1 MERQRHNYTTQN
13 KILGKTLDIS
23 PPLCY
28 LSLRGESPMMDEQI
42 KAIVQRA
49 LAEDVG
55 PGDVTSQWILPP
67 DMRVRGCFLAEAQ
80 GVLAG
85 LEVVRQVFRQVDER
99 IAFQARMKDGDAI
112 SKGDIVAMVEG
123 PAASILT
130 AERTALNFLQ
140 RMSGIATLT
149 RHYVKAVAG
158 TKVTPL
164 RHRAVI
170 LDTRKTAPGLRLL
183 DKWAVRLGGGHN
195 HRLGLYDMVLIKD
208 NHIAA
213 AGGITQAVE
222 RVCQRNRQGL
232 AVEVEVK
239 SLAELEEALAL
250 NVDRI
255 MLDNMDLDEMRWAVE
270 LTAGRVPLEASG
282 NVTLENV
289 AAIAA
294 TGVDYISVGAL
305 THSVKALDI
314 SLEVEEPI

>member
-1 MERQRHNYTTQN
+1 MGRQRPNYTTQN
-13 KILGKTLDIS
+13 KILGKILDIFFS
-23 PPLCY
+23 LCY
-28 LSLRGESPMMDEQI
+28 LFAQEGESHMTDEQI
-42 KAIVQRA
+42 EAIMQRA

-55 PGDVTSQWILPP
+55 SGDVTSQWILPP
-67 DMRVRGCFLAEAQ
+67 EMRVRGRFLAKAQ

-85 LEVVRQVFRQVDER
+85 LEVARQVFQQVDER
-99 IAFQARMKDGDAI
+99 IALHARLKDGDVI
-112 SKGDIVAMVEG
+112 SEGDIVATVEG

-149 RHYVKAVAG
+149 RRYVEAVAS
-158 TKVTPL
+158 TK
-164 RHRAVI
+164 AVI

-183 DKWAVRLGGGHN
+183 DKWAVRLGGGQN

-213 AGGITQAVE
+213 AGSITQAVE
-222 RVCQRNRQGL
+222 QVRRRNWQGL
-232 AVEVEVK
+232 PIEVEVK

-255 MLDNMDLDEMRWAVE
+255 MLDNMDLDEMRRAVAM
-270 LTAGRVPLEASG
+270 TAGRVSLEASG

-314 SLEVEEPI
+314 SLEVEETAGL